1 MVLPGSILPKPTKG
15 EKCDNHP
22 DRLAE
27 HCIAGE
33 CDSLG
38 YETIYQCKE
47 CHEASLKR
55 KNKPMKG
62 DCDICKCYDTDLR
75 HIRDPEEGLS
85 GPVYQACPKC
95 CSNILSGYEED

>member
-1 MVLPGSILPKPTKG
+1 MVLPGSILSKPTKG

-38 YETIYQCKE
+38 YETVYQCTE
-47 CHEASLKR
+47 CHEAFLKR
-55 KNKPMKG
+55 KHDPIKG
-62 DCDICKCYDTDLR
+62 DCDICKCPSTHLR
-75 HIRDPEEGLS
+75 HIRDPEEGSS
-85 GPVYQACPKC
+85 GPVYLACPVC
-95 CSNILSGYEED
+95 RSNILSGCEEP